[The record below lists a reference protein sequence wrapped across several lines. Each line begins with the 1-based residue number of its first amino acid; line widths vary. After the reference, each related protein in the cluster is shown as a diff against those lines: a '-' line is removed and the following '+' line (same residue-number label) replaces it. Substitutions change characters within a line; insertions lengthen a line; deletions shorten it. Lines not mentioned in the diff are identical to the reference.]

1 MAEFTSTI
9 VTRFEVEAENQNQ
22 QLGEVSS
29 KLEKVGKQLEKS
41 TDGFDKLRSAVDA
54 TGDRLRIFGKKGKAI
69 ADAIEDNIA
78 DPIERARLSMKHFRI
93 MTSRTET
100 GVGKFGKALG
110 RFKVD
115 VAVADQQFSEFGL
128 SFARMGIAAAAAGA
142 ALVAFGVKSV
152 GAFIAKNVEAKESTD
167 GLTAAFTT
175 LQEEVGGLIFQRA
188 GLGGFFD
195 DMSTGLRGVADEV
208 REINR
213 LMDAGE
219 FMNAVR
225 ILTGI
230 NRAPSNSET
239 ILTGGGGSV
248 TTTTTE
254 SKGMKP
260 GSPEYIAFQARRQ
273 RESDRME
280 AAAQR
285 ELDGFASKPKGR
297 GGRGGG
303 GRAAAR
309 ARERDARVGS
319 LAALNSQKA
328 RSDARERSR
337 LASLD
342 GSAGIGAIARGN
354 QTGAFGADMDAIKAK
369 TAAALEGNTA
379 KLSEFKRGL
388 EAANAPTMSF
398 FDALARGAEMA
409 QSQFVGLG
417 SAIGGALGT
426 LAVGKSTI
434 GDFGKSM
441 LGVLGS
447 IATQWGTFFLTAGTG
462 FSFLPGGQGASPGMI
477 AAGIGLTALGAGI
490 SALSAGSSG
499 RSAGRGSSGGS
510 AADIARDITRP
521 RDDKPTETNIQVFV
535 AADQIRDPIIRAV
548 DESVRLG
555 RSRYLQPQ
563 GAF

>member
-29 KLEKVGKQLEKS
+29 RLEKVGKELEKS

-195 DMSTGLRGVADEV
+195 DMSTGLHGVADEV

-342 GSAGIGAIARGN
+342 GSAGIGAIASSLDAAFDSTRDAAISMSADSLSAMARLNTAVSDAIPEVLTLGDVVKDN
-354 QTGAFGADMDAIKAK
+354 LGGAFLDLGINMTQAFGA
-369 TAAALEGNTA
+369 
-379 KLSEFKRGL
+379 
-388 EAANAPTMSF
+388 
-398 FDALARGAEMA
+398 
-409 QSQFVGLG
+409 
-417 SAIGGALGT
+417 
-426 LAVGKSTI
+426 LAVGKSS
-434 GDFGKSM
+434 FGEFAASALNN
-441 LGVLGS
+441 LGAIAVQLG
-447 IATQWGTFFLTAGTG
+447 TLLVGAGSG
-462 FSFLPGGQGASPGMI
+462 FALIPGFQASAGAVAFGVGLI
-477 AAGIGLTALGAGI
+477 AAGGAMQAIGPNTSTGGGGTARGGGGLQT
-490 SALSAGSSG
+490 SSI
-499 RSAGRGSSGGS
+499 ASSL
-510 AADIARDITRP
+510 ARDLVS
-521 RDDKPTETNIQVFV
+521 RDDGEGQMIALDINI
-535 AADQIRDPIIRAV
+535 AG
-548 DESVRLG
+548 ESVERVMVPVLDDAF
-555 RSRYLQPQ
+555 RRRRFRHLQP
-563 GAF
+563 GF